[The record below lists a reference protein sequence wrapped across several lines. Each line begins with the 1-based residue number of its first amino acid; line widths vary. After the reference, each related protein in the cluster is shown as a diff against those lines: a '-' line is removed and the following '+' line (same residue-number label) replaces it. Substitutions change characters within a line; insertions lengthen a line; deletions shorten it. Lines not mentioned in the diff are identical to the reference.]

1 MTRLK
6 PFSLLGAGLLGLG
19 LTLAAVSH
27 AAEPAVQ
34 LLPVGQMTTFDVL
47 KDGISAYSRRDYAQA
62 QKVLTPLAKSGNI
75 TARYM
80 LASMQLNARPPQP
93 AGEAEMLKLAQEG
106 HIGAMRDLGKL
117 YYIVKNPPQIAEA
130 QKWLT
135 EAAQRSDTESQ
146 NMLGVLYLKGE
157 GGIQPDPVQAYMW
170 LSLAAERGDAASGLM
185 LENERYFTAAIRT
198 EGATRARQWKPV
210 R

>member
-6 PFSLLGAGLLGLG
+6 PSSLIGAALVGLS
-19 LTLAAVSH
+19 LTAGSH

-34 LLPVGQMTTFDVL
+34 LLPVGQLTTFDHL
-47 KDGISAYSRRDYAQA
+47 KDGISAYSRRDYTQA
-62 QKVLTPLAKSGNI
+62 QKTLTPLAKAGNT

-93 AGEAEMLKLAQEG
+93 AGETEMIKLAKDG

-117 YYIVKNPPQIAEA
+117 YYIVRNPPQIAEA

-135 EAAQRSDTESQ
+135 EAAQRSDPEAQ

-157 GGIQPDPVQAYMW
+157 GDITPDPAQAYMW

-185 LENERYFTAAIRT
+185 LENERYFTPSVRT
-198 EGATRARQWKPV
+198 EGAARARQWKPV